1 MSEMTPWM
9 RVLISVFVVSVKRQ
23 VGSPSAARSD
33 RRVSDA
39 ARRAAVTVVIFLTVF
54 GDFVA
59 VASVISAT
67 SPAASD
73 LDIFG
78 SRLTN
83 RSASPMASVRARN
96 RGVTCCS
103 ISSAAA

>member
-1 MSEMTPWM
+1 MSEMMPLDAGFDLSI
-9 RVLISVFVVSVKRQ
+9 RGFGQAS
-23 VGSPSAARSD
+23 GGAR
-33 RRVSDA
+33 
-39 ARRAAVTVVIFLTVF
+39 ARRGVPAVCRTQRGGSDGGHFLTVF

-67 SPAASD
+67 SPAVSD

-78 SRLTN
+78 SRIANWL
-83 RSASPMASVRARN
+83 ASPMASVRARN
-96 RGVTCCS
+96 RGVICCS

>member
-1 MSEMTPWM
+1 M
-9 RVLISVFVVSVKRQ
+9 
-23 VGSPSAARSD
+23 
-33 RRVSDA
+33 
-39 ARRAAVTVVIFLTVF
+39 TVVTFLTVF
-54 GDFVA
+54 ADFVA

-67 SPAASD
+67 SPAVSD

-78 SRLTN
+78 SRITN

-96 RGVTCCS
+96 RGATCWS